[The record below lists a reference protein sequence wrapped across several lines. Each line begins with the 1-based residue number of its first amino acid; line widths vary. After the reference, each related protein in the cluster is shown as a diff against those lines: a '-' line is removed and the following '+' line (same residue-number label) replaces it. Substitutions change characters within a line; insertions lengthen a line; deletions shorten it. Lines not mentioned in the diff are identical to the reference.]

1 MNCRVTFFVKFHFA
15 IQALKVSFCCNVGKK
30 KNSGTAFQGG
40 KTLCSQAM
48 ENMFIKYVEYQKK
61 KEKKKTTMIVL
72 GCNPEANTSAS
83 C

>member
-1 MNCRVTFFVKFHFA
+1 M
-15 IQALKVSFCCNVGKK
+15 LEKK

-61 KEKKKTTMIVL
+61 KEKKNNYDCPRV
-72 GCNPEANTSAS
+72 
-83 C
+83 